1 MLGPSGKNGKYIYSS
16 LGSTDWARFVEIL
29 PGKPEDEISCR
40 ISHAER
46 SPCPDYEA
54 LSRGATIT
62 LLMRSRV
69 MDRVHVLQE
78 ILGPLSI
85 A

>member
-16 LGSTDWARFVEIL
+16 LGSADWALFVEIL

-40 ISHAER
+40 ISHAAL

-54 LSRGATIT
+54 LS
-62 LLMRSRV
+62 LPMRSRV
-69 MDRVHVLQE
+69 MGRVFVLQE
-78 ILGPLSI
+78 ISGPLST